1 MLQKISGCMKKEKL
15 TTWLL
20 LVAWQTLKRKKNILA
35 KANSKLTIQ
44 IPSNNSFK
52 PQQKVNKWP
61 RSEVSLPQNS
71 ICILEETCHSGR
83 GHTSATSCLTASVL
97 SELVLMP
104 LAADHTPFLPALE
117 NAVACFASVSANPSP
132 RHGRRHTGWGGVGSA
147 AGQKQEE
154 RLETLIINTLGQFW
168 NAPSFCPPRLHAS
181 EL

>member
-132 RHGRRHTGWGGVGSA
+132 RHGRRHTGGGGWA
-147 AGQKQEE
+147 Q
-154 RLETLIINTLGQFW
+154 LLGRSRRRDW
-168 NAPSFCPPRLHAS
+168 RHW
-181 EL
+181 

>member
-35 KANSKLTIQ
+35 KANKLTIQ

-117 NAVACFASVSANPSP
+117 NGVACFASVSANPSP
-132 RHGRRHTGWGGVGSA
+132 RHGRRHTGGVGWA
-147 AGQKQEE
+147 Q
-154 RLETLIINTLGQFW
+154 LLGRSRRRDW
-168 NAPSFCPPRLHAS
+168 RHW
-181 EL
+181 